1 MLARK
6 ELGKQQINQQR
17 IKKALLK
24 HNPVSIKLICYNHSR
39 DIFSRK
45 KPSKKEKFSKTL
57 AIFLYNVPLLIESM
71 PTSTIQL

>member
-24 HNPVSIKLICYNHSR
+24 HNPVSIKLICHNHSR

-45 KPSKKEKFSKTL
+45 TP
-57 AIFLYNVPLLIESM
+57 
-71 PTSTIQL
+71 